1 MSMEVLKR
9 SVIPA
14 VVGIVFAATGAIAQV
29 GVGGSRT
36 ITLESAIEIA
46 LSNNP
51 TVLQAENSARLS
63 ALTVEQQQRQL
74 LPSVNFNTGTGV
86 PYGTPGVSAD
96 PTLTAGISANV
107 QVGNVYSTMANMR
120 QARLNETG
128 SEYSLVR
135 SRQTVVFNVMSNY
148 LSLIEA
154 QEQLAVQQ
162 RNLETVQAQERQ
174 IEALVEQG
182 RRPISDLYQQQAT
195 TASAQLSLLQAERGL
210 IVTRM
215 NMIRNLQLDPFGDYE
230 FVVPELGPLS
240 TDFASL
246 DIRTITQQALSQRP
260 DLRASE
266 VSLSS
271 AEQGVKIADANR
283 WPTLSLQLGYNS
295 GNFNSAS
302 DGAFFDQLDR
312 GRRGSLSLNV
322 SVPIVDFTQGITRER
337 ARISLD
343 NARINLENT
352 RLAVTTEVQTA
363 YLDLQLAEQQLTVAE
378 AQLQA
383 ADRALEM
390 SQARYGLNAATLV
403 ELTQSQTAQLR
414 AASALVNS
422 RYELVFRSRLMDY
435 YLGNLATDIAE

>member
-1 MSMEVLKR
+1 MLMEVFER
-9 SVIPA
+9 GVIL
-14 VVGIVFAATGAIAQV
+14 AAV
-29 GVGGSRT
+29 GVALAAAGAVAQEGVGESRT
-36 ITLESAIEIA
+36 ITLDSAIEIA

-74 LPSVNFNTGTGV
+74 LPSLNFNTGTGV
-86 PYGTPGVSAD
+86 PYGTPGAATD
-96 PTLTAGISANV
+96 PTLTAGITANV
-107 QVGNVYSTMANMR
+107 QVGNVYSTMANLR

-128 SEYSLVR
+128 SEFNLVR

-154 QEQLAVQQ
+154 QEQLAVQEQ
-162 RNLETVQAQERQ
+162 NLATVQAQERQ
-174 IEALVEQG
+174 IEALVAQG
-182 RRPISDLYQQQAT
+182 RRPISDLYQQQAS

-210 IVTRM
+210 IITRM
-215 NMIRNLQLDPFGDYE
+215 NMIRTLQLDPFGDYE

-240 TDFASL
+240 TNFASL
-246 DIRTITQQALSQRP
+246 DIQTITRQALAQRP
-260 DLRASE
+260 DLQASE
-266 VSLSS
+266 ISLSS
-271 AEQGVKIADANR
+271 AEQGVRIADASR

-295 GNFNSAS
+295 GNFNSS
-302 DGAFFDQLDR
+302 NDGAFFDQLDR

-322 SVPIVDFTQGITRER
+322 SVPIVDFTQGVTRER

-363 YLDLQLAEQQLTVAE
+363 YLDLQLAEQQLAVAE

-383 ADRALEM
+383 ANRALEM
-390 SQARYGLNAATLV
+390 SQTRYDVNAATLV

-414 AASALVNS
+414 AASALVNA

-435 YLGNLATDIAE
+435 YLGNLATGAE